1 MARLPHPERPRILRH
16 IIPSSSGGNKS
27 TRQRHT
33 TLNEAFREWLHQFTA
48 SSGDARQFDELMSSL
63 GPFRA
68 GRRFTRDEM
77 NER

>member
-1 MARLPHPERPRILRH
+1 MRNVTLSAEEELIERARLVA
-16 IIPSSSGGNKS
+16 
-27 TRQRHT
+27 RQRHT

-48 SSGDARQFDELMSSL
+48 SSGDVKQFDELMSRL
-63 GPFRA
+63 RPLRA